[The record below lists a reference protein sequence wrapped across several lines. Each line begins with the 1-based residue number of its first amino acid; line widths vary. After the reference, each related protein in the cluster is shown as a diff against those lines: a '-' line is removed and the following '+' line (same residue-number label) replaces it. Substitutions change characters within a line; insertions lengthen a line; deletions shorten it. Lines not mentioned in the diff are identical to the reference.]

1 MAVAMEVMVVMDM
14 ERGLLMPKLLLK
26 LMLSLD
32 TFPEDME
39 AMVDMAVAMEDMVVM
54 DMDMERGLLMLDTM
68 VDMAAVMEAMA
79 EAMVMDMESNCYNC
93 YIFHL
98 SSKLI
103 SQYKL
108 NKLGTILNL
117 LYIQSMIWLHI

>member
-1 MAVAMEVMVVMDM
+1 MEAMVVMDVAMEVMVAMDM
-14 ERGLLMPKLLLK
+14 ARGLLKPK
-26 LMLSLD
+26 LMLSQD
-32 TFPEDME
+32 IFPEDME
-39 AMVDMAVAMEDMVVM
+39 AMVVMDVAMEVMVAM
-54 DMDMERGLLMLDTM
+54 DMARGLLMLDTM

-79 EAMVMDMESNCYNC
+79 EAMVMVMESNCYIR

-108 NKLGTILNL
+108 NKLGTILKKK
-117 LYIQSMIWLHI
+117 